1 MKSQGGEGH
10 PTKNINEESYL
21 YWSHYVLEMLSKTF
35 Y

>member
-10 PTKNINEESYL
+10 PTKNINEEGYL
-21 YWSHYVLEMLSKTF
+21 DLSHYVLELLLKTF